1 MSTAVARLSTD
12 NKDSRAR
19 EGMRS
24 GAVTNEL
31 KKLLQHSSHYL
42 SGILISLAVG
52 FISFPI
58 FTRAFSVSE
67 YGTID
72 LIAKV
77 LLLLTA
83 LSKMGLQQSALRF
96 YDGSAFSSDQASA
109 RRYYS
114 TMLGGVALTAA
125 FATALFLGGVSRA
138 EVVDQFIAQGF
149 TGPGLL
155 TDLRQ
160 GTYVASVGVLARAGK
175 DKTL

>member
-125 FATALFLGGVSRA
+125 FATALFLGGVSLA
-138 EVVDQFIAQGF
+138 PKSLINSSLKV
-149 TGPGLL
+149 LL
-155 TDLRQ
+155 
-160 GTYVASVGVLARAGK
+160 VLASSLISVRALTSLLWVFLRVQE